1 MLVITQVPKSLEAMV
16 QLSSDPDVVF
26 LRYGHRV
33 KPTGERHRKPED
45 DKDVKYMVSL
55 NWKMLDSMKISDMK
69 EWLDDPM
76 TAIVK
81 FDMMEDEV

>member
-1 MLVITQVPKSLEAMV
+1 MLVITQIPKSLEAMV
-16 QLSSDPDVVF
+16 QLSSDPNVVF
-26 LRYGHRV
+26 LRYGHRI
-33 KPTGERHRKPED
+33 KPTGERHHKPEND
-45 DKDVKYMVSL
+45 EEKKYMVSL

-81 FDMMEDEV
+81 FDMMEEEV